1 MRGLKDL
8 KAEDVMVKKLI
19 TVAPDVK
26 IAYADLLMTR
36 NSIGGLPVVEEEK
49 LVGII
54 TQRDIMYARNYSIG
68 NLEVKD
74 LMSKEV
80 VTVEPDTK
88 LKEILKVMLENKIER
103 IPVVKDGKLVGMV
116 VHNKIL
122 KKIYEAL

>member
-36 NSIGGLPVVEEEK
+36 NSIGGLPVVKEEK

-122 KKIYEAL
+122 KKIYEVL

>member
-1 MRGLKDL
+1 MCGLNDL

-19 TVAPDVK
+19 TVRPNVK

-36 NSIGGLPVVEEEK
+36 NSIGGLPVVEGER

-54 TQRDIMYARNYSIG
+54 TQRDIMYARTYSIG

-74 LMSKEV
+74 LMSKKV
-80 VTVEPDTK
+80 VTVEPNTK
-88 LKEILKVMLENKIER
+88 LKEILRIMLENKIER
-103 IPVVKDGKLVGMV
+103 LPVVENGKLVGMV

-122 KKIYEAL
+122 KKIYETL